1 MFFGGMYQEIGGA
14 SGFLRSIAPIIH
26 AFRNGGGMPQ
36 SAYDHHMWN
45 GLERFTAGWFENHLI
60 QEWIPALPEVKAKL
74 EAGALVADVGSGNG
88 RALIKLAQA
97 FPNSRYVGYDIFE
110 PSVAAATANASEA
123 GVGNIIRF
131 EHRDVAK
138 GLPEAY
144 DVITTFDVV
153 HDAIDP
159 RSLLCSIKE
168 GLKPGGTYACL
179 DIKCSEKL
187 EENFGPLGTIFYT
200 ISILYCMTTSLAH
213 NGEGLGTVGLPES
226 KLREL
231 ATEAGFTGV
240 RVVASDPFNNLYEV
254 KA

>member
-1 MFFGGMYQEIGGA
+1 MFFGGMYQEIGGG
-14 SGFLRSIAPIIH
+14 SGFLRSMDPILQ
-26 AFRNGGGMPQ
+26 AFRHGGGMPQ
-36 SAYDHHMWN
+36 SAYDNHMWE
-45 GLERFTAGWFENHLI
+45 GLERFTGGWFENHLI

-110 PSVAAATANASEA
+110 PSVVTATTNAKEA
-123 GVGNIIRF
+123 GVGEIVRF
-131 EHRDVAK
+131 EYSDVSK

-159 RSLLCSIKE
+159 RGLVRSIKE
-168 GLKPGGTYACL
+168 GLKPGGTYVCL
-179 DIKCSEKL
+179 DINCSDKL
-187 EENFGPLGTIFYT
+187 EENFGPVGTIFYT

-213 NGEGLGTVGLPES
+213 NGEGLGTAGLPES

-231 ATEAGFTGV
+231 AIEAGFSSV